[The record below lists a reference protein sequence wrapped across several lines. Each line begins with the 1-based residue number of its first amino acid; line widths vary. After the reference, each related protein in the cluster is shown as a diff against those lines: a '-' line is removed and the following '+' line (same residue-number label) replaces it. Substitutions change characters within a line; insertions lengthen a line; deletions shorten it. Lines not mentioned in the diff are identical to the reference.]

1 MKQISSG
8 WTRKLL
14 LLDVHHLD
22 DLLDHPWSAHVQVA
36 EAKASINMPNFK
48 DCPNNEAKDN
58 IFLF

>member
-22 DLLDHPWSAHVQVA
+22 DLLDHLWSAHVQVA
-36 EAKASINMPNFK
+36 EAKEYQLTDALSK
-48 DCPNNEAKDN
+48 Y
-58 IFLF
+58 